1 MLDCFPIYQVRLART
16 VDGDRV
22 HDVIAVAAGV
32 RESER
37 GRLFDLLVAAL
48 ADRGCYGYAD
58 CLSLTVSD
66 AIEAAPCS
74 VVAMALRLADRC
86 EPVIRAAMDER
97 RAA

>member
-1 MLDCFPIYQVRLART
+1 MTLDTLPIFQVRIART

-37 GRLFDLLVAAL
+37 GHLFDLLVGEL
-48 ADRGCYGYAD
+48 AHRDLGAD
-58 CLSLTVSD
+58 LSLTVSD
-66 AIEAAPCS
+66 AIEATPCS

-86 EPVIRAAMDER
+86 EPVIREAAAEAR